1 MSIIYLYRSGNAI
14 SCGKNMLVVNEKPF
28 DQKRC
33 AGFLK
38 DLLKGK
44 FFKFV
49 KVDI

>member
-1 MSIIYLYRSGNAI
+1 MSVIYLYSSGDAI

-28 DQKRC
+28 DQKGC